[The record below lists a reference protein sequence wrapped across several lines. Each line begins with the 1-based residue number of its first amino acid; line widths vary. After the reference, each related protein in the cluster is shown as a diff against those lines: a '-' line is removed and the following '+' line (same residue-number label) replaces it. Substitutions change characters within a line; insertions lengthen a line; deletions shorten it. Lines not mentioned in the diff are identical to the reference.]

1 MRTIHIV
8 VAALATFAATQAVAQ
23 DASFEFSG
31 SVGSVTNQ
39 DGGSDIESNGGISGT
54 DTRAAAGLGLSVAY
68 GLVNEWTG
76 VTALNLGGFS
86 DADTTLD
93 TDDTTRSTA
102 DLTVRALSN
111 QGAYTLGGF
120 AGFGTHNDNGDSN
133 EIMTY
138 GYIGAEIAGATS
150 FGSYYAQIGYLDSA
164 DEYDE
169 GTQEAPFINLGGS
182 FDITTDYALT
192 GSLGFAAGQKY
203 DDDYDNRIINAAIG
217 VERAM
222 GDILISVGYEA
233 TQVSYVYFDDIRYGD
248 TFGSFS
254 IGATYA
260 FGGSADHGSPLPSF
274 GNWVAFNANE
284 VE

>member
-1 MRTIHIV
+1 MVTTRIIA
-8 VAALATFAATQAVAQ
+8 AALATITATQVVAQ

-31 SVGSVTNQ
+31 SIGSLTNQ
-39 DGGSDIESNGGISGT
+39 DGGNDIEGNSGIAGT
-54 DTRAAAGLGLSVAY
+54 DTRASATLGLSVAY
-68 GLVNEWTG
+68 GLANGWTG

-86 DADTTLD
+86 DADDALD

-102 DLTVRALSN
+102 DLTVRALSDL
-111 QGAYTLGGF
+111 GGYTLGGF
-120 AGFGTHNDNGDSN
+120 AGFGTHNDNGDSD

-150 FGSYYAQIGYLDSA
+150 FGGYYAQIGYLDSA

-182 FDITTDYALT
+182 YNITADYTLT

-203 DDDYDNRIINAAIG
+203 SSDYDNRIINAAIG
-217 VERAM
+217 VERTM
-222 GDILISVGYEA
+222 GDVLVSVGYEA
-233 TQVSYVYFDDIRYGD
+233 TQISYLDAGIRSGD